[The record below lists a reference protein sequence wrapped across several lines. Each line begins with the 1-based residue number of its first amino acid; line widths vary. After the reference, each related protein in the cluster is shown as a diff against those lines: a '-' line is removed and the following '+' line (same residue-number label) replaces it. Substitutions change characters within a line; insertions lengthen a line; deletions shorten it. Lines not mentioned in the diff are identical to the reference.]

1 MPKVEREVKKAEA
14 IRWMNILGV
23 NKDIVKLFEDYDIV
37 MECSGTSG
45 TFSPITD
52 PKLEAQIHEFEQKWD
67 YLVYMVVRTP
77 SSFGWLDSLLFI
89 DKYQDEWDFMSQE
102 LKHGYVMTWTINQ
115 DYPICSDM
123 GSIIV
128 KRTQSGGLIRLG

>member
-1 MPKVEREVKKAEA
+1 MPKVEREIKKAEA
-14 IRWMNILGV
+14 IRWMKILGV
-23 NKDIVKLFEDYDIV
+23 NEDIVKLFEDQDTV
-37 MECSGTSG
+37 MACLGTIG
-45 TFSPITD
+45 TFLPITD
-52 PKLEAQIHEFEQKWD
+52 PKLEAQIREFEQKWD
-67 YLVYMVVRTP
+67 YLVYMVIRTP

-89 DKYQDEWDFMSQE
+89 DEYQDEWEFMSEE

-128 KRTQSGGLIRLG
+128 ERTQGGGLIRLG